1 MINSS
6 VRETKLWLNGMVW
19 IPLIRMNYAPRC
31 NNTWNN
37 GSNVALSCLSTVCIY
52 PSAGWNL
59 VSTIPNTHTCS
70 FGRCPWWALEK
81 RDSSTCTTAPV
92 PQSTMGVRNSFVV
105 HTSLKSLL
113 HCITLTRDISS
124 DEWTATTC
132 LFKEKFTTSCF
143 YSSTSTLTISVSPC
157 VSIQWSIALCSLL
170 KHHCR
175 STARTPHLSAKKIC
189 N

>member
-132 LFKEKFTTSCF
+132 LTR
-143 YSSTSTLTISVSPC
+143 
-157 VSIQWSIALCSLL
+157 SLIFQ
-170 KHHCR
+170 R
-175 STARTPHLSAKKIC
+175 KIHYKLFL
-189 N
+189 